1 MNLAFLLFL
10 SFVVGASLTSIIL
23 EKENRDKAI
32 HAIVVLVTLVIMW
45 SLIR

>member
-1 MNLAFLLFL
+1 MSLFLLFL
-10 SFVVGASLTSIIL
+10 GIIVTTSLYNL
-23 EKENRDKAI
+23 AKERENRNKAV

>member
-1 MNLAFLLFL
+1 MTLFLFFLGIIALASINNLA
-10 SFVVGASLTSIIL
+10 
-23 EKENRDKAI
+23 KEREHRDKAV